1 LFFGSNTFRK
11 YVQRAWYTKT
21 NRIDGHVVIITGCNT
36 GLGKAAAIEIAKRG
50 AKLYL
55 ACRDM
60 AKCEE
65 VRQEIV
71 KLSSNPSVYA
81 RELDLGSLES
91 VRKFSERF
99 HKEENRLDILM
110 NNAGIFM
117 VPQAKTKDGF
127 EQVMGVNHLG
137 HFLLTN
143 LLLDLLKVWIAVI
156 PNLLFKNQYIFRNPR
171 PVALSSCPVRDT
183 RVVSS
188 TRTTGCWKSP
198 TAKYRRTVTANWP
211 TICSLSI

>member
-1 LFFGSNTFRK
+1 MLEFFSITSSKKIVFKSIFVLVFQEQSCALEYVKQANPSAILVFSPYLKFFLSSRK

-21 NRIDGHVVIITGCNT
+21 NRIDGRVVIITGCNT

-60 AKCEE
+60 KKCEE
-65 VRQEIV
+65 VRKEIIA
-71 KLSSNPSVYA
+71 LSSNPSVYA

-91 VRKFSERF
+91 IRKFSERF
-99 HKEENRLDILM
+99 HKEENKLDILM

-143 LLLDLLKVWIAVI
+143 LLLDLLKV
-156 PNLLFKNQYIFRNPR
+156 
-171 PVALSSCPVRDT
+171 C
-183 RVVSS
+183 
-188 TRTTGCWKSP
+188 
-198 TAKYRRTVTANWP
+198 
-211 TICSLSI
+211 